1 MTLPADAPGRCA
13 ACGTELPPSLLRC
26 PACRR
31 LVHAPR
37 LGTLAAEAEAAETAG
52 RLTEAAE
59 RWRDALALLPPDA
72 PQTGMIAERLAALA
86 RRQEATP
93 TEGSPVAKPAR
104 PRSVAARGWAIA
116 SVTVV
121 FVLTKAKLLL
131 LGFTKLGTVLT
142 MLASV
147 GLYWT
152 LWGWR
157 FALGFVLSI
166 YVHEMGHVSALSRYG
181 IRASAPMFIPG
192 IGAVIR
198 ARQAITDVRQDARVG
213 LAGPL
218 WGLGAGL
225 ACYGTH
231 LATGSGLFAALA
243 QSAAWLNLFNLLPVY
258 PLDGG
263 RGFRSLTRPQRW
275 VVVVVL
281 GLLWGATREGLLILL
296 AAAAVFQALQRGP
309 EESDTPGLLF
319 FLGLLVSLTALAEI
333 PVLAAHP

>member
-1 MTLPADAPGRCA
+1 VYASRLA
-13 ACGTELPPSLLRC
+13 A
-26 PACRR
+26 
-31 LVHAPR
+31 
-37 LGTLAAEAEAAETAG
+37 LAAEAEAAETGG
-52 RLTEAAE
+52 RLTDAAE

-72 PQTGMIAERLAALA
+72 PQTGMIAERLTALA

-93 TEGSPVAKPAR
+93 TLGSPPASPTG
-104 PRSVAARGWAIA
+104 PRSLAARWWATA
-116 SVTVV
+116 SVAVV

-131 LGFTKLGTVLT
+131 LGFTKLGTLLT

-198 ARQAITDVRQDARVG
+198 ARQPITDVRQDARVG

-225 ACYGTH
+225 ACYGIH
-231 LATGSGLFAALA
+231 LVTGSGLFAALG

-263 RGFRSLTRPQRW
+263 RGFRSLTRLQRW
-275 VVVVVL
+275 VVVAVL

-296 AAAAVFQALQRGP
+296 AAAALFQVLPRGP
-309 EESDTPGLLF
+309 EESDTPALLL
-319 FLGLLVSLTALAEI
+319 FLGLLVSLTALAGI
-333 PVLAAHP
+333 SVPTAHP